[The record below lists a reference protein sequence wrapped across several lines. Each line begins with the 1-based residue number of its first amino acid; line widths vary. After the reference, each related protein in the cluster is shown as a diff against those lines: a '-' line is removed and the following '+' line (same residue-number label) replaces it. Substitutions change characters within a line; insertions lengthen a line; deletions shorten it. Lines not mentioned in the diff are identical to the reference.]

1 MSNRRK
7 STAAADAPVQ
17 QDAAAPALNTVK
29 APATRKSEF
38 PHIEYIDVNDDGVL
52 EEVAVVKRWEDGS
65 LSYILIASLGAID
78 KARLLKIVTSG
89 HAGKY
94 ELWDLMT
101 QIKLSNGMNALDFF
115 HQNLIKMKRAKGSVS
130 QSLGSALRNT
140 KILNVE
146 NGAMIGSEFSD
157 PNVASLAG
165 DSMDMGNV
173 V

>member
-7 STAAADAPVQ
+7 STAASEAAEQ
-17 QDAAAPALNTVK
+17 QFVAAPALSTTK
-29 APATRKSEF
+29 GPAPRKSEF

-52 EEVAVVKRWEDGS
+52 EEVAVVKKWEDGS
-65 LSYILIASLGAID
+65 LSYILVSSLGAID

-89 HAGKY
+89 HSSKY

-130 QSLGSALRNT
+130 NSLGSALRNT

-146 NGAMIGSEFSD
+146 NGSMIGSEFTD
-157 PNVASLAG
+157 PSSASLDG
-165 DSMDMGNV
+165 DVMDMGNV